1 LAISEMG
8 FRRQVAAHQI
18 SVANVR
24 FGSLASFRASWP
36 MSAFTPKAT
45 VLATTPT
52 VANCQEPAS
61 PISGNLTMELP
72 AEMPTFRGLKG
83 SDCASGGQAI

>member
-1 LAISEMG
+1 MSALG
-8 FRRQVAAHQI
+8 QKR
-18 SVANVR
+18 R
-24 FGSLASFRASWP
+24 FGHSIP
-36 MSAFTPKAT
+36 MSALTPKAT

-61 PISGNLTMELP
+61 QISGNLTMELP